1 MTPEP
6 PAGSGAGHPPAVIVS
21 VTDIRR
27 RPGSR
32 MPVERTLVADGLSLT
47 DVAIPDGAE
56 VTFTGEI
63 ESIHEGVVLTG
74 SAAVPWTG
82 SCRRCLKDLDGT
94 AVIDIREVYETKPT
108 DGETWPLDHDQI
120 DLGPLLH
127 DIALLALPL
136 APLCTDDCLG
146 PAPDAFPAT
155 VEGDAVPGDD
165 APEDPVKD
173 PRWAALDDLDL

>member
-1 MTPEP
+1 MTADPV
-6 PAGSGAGHPPAVIVS
+6 AGSDAGHPPAVIVS

-32 MPVERTLVADGLSLT
+32 MPVERTLVADGLGLT
-47 DVAIPDGAE
+47 DVAIPDGAAI
-56 VTFTGEI
+56 TFAGEL

-74 SAAVPWTG
+74 SAEVPWTG
-82 SCRRCLKDLDGT
+82 ECRRCLKDLAGT
-94 AVIDIREVYETKPT
+94 AVIEIREVYETKPT
-108 DGETWPLDHDQI
+108 DGETWPLEHDQV

-155 VEGDAVPGDD
+155 VEGDPVPGDE
-165 APEDPVKD
+165 APEEPVKD